1 VIFINQNGYL
11 KGVADLNTKENLVN
25 LFSAAENSSEKFWD
39 IYLSALG
46 SMAWN
51 QEQAEN
57 LFRKYLEQNKVARD
71 EGAKLMEEFINQ
83 ARKNQ
88 EQMQKMIQESVIKAF
103 SNVDIPTFS
112 YIDDL
117 AKKVDDLNKK
127 INNF

>member
-1 VIFINQNGYL
+1 
-11 KGVADLNTKENLVN
+11 VADLNTKENLVN
-25 LFSAAENSSEKFWD
+25 LFSAAENSSEKLWD

-57 LFRKYLEQNKVARD
+57 LFRKYLEQNKVDLD

-88 EQMQKMIQESVIKAF
+88 EQRQKMIQESVIKAF